1 MNVVELKEHIIERY
15 NCGTLPHSFLIES
28 NNVNKALGD
37 IKNIVKVINC
47 PEKYEEKCQKNCN
60 LCKLIDNNTL
70 PSLIIIEPD
79 GLQIKKIQLNDM
91 EERFATK
98 PIYSRYNVY
107 IIKDAD
113 RMNES
118 AGNTILKFLEEPEDN
133 ILGIFITNNRN
144 NVLSTIRSRCKYYKL
159 FYEESSA
166 FPDDVVKL
174 SEEYLKEMLNDGILI
189 NSKKILTYNSNRD
202 FIENVFLYIQNKYIE
217 KLKESKNG
225 INQNKKVVLLTN
237 KTLQMIKYNVN
248 LELVLDCF
256 VIEMRHI
263 YE

>member
-28 NNVNKALGD
+28 NNVNKALVD
-37 IKNIVKVINC
+37 IKNILKVINC

-98 PIYSRYNVY
+98 PIYSRYNMY

-144 NVLSTIRSRCKYYKL
+144 NVLGTIRSRCQYYKL
-159 FYEESSA
+159 FYEESSE

-174 SEEYLKEMLNDGILI
+174 SEEYLKEMFNDGILI

-225 INQNKKVVLLTN
+225 INRNKKVVLLTN

-248 LELVLDCF
+248 LELVLDYF